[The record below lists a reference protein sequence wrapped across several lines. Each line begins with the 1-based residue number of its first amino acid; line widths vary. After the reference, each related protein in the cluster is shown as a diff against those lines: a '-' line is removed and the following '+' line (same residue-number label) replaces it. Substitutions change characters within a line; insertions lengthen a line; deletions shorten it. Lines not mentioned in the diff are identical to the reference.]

1 MKALSLSLIHNRF
14 VIAIAIIMA
23 SILIGMQFRV
33 SSQGDMSATYPKG
46 FRGGTCTIETDH
58 LLIGYSG
65 YFIPKDYET
74 PEDALSA
81 MTVPIVCKKVPNP
94 GTLNITIDLLYP
106 ETARNEPITLRLVK
120 TDKDT
125 EKELLFIPSQ
135 QYQSGAITQVLAFDE
150 EGQYILYLGRD
161 QSKQANSDIAIP
173 IKVGTEWWEKFTIY
187 WPLAFIFAAAF
198 FFYNLRKIFD

>member
-1 MKALSLSLIHNRF
+1 MKALSFSLIHNRF
-14 VIAIAIIMA
+14 VAVIAIVMV

-65 YFIPKDYET
+65 YFIPKDYEI

-81 MTVPIVCKKVPNP
+81 MTVPIVCEKVPNP

-106 ETARNEPITLRLVK
+106 EIARDEPITLRLVK
-120 TDKDT
+120 TNKDT
-125 EKELLFIPSQ
+125 ENELLFIPSQ
-135 QYQSGAITQVLAFDE
+135 RYPSGAITQVLAFDE

-161 QSKQANSDIAIP
+161 QTKQANFEIAIP
-173 IKVGTEWWEKFTIY
+173 IKVGTEWWEKFTTY
-187 WPLAFIFAAAF
+187 WPLAFIFAAAI
-198 FFYNLRKIFD
+198 FFYNIRKIFD